1 MHVNK
6 ILLLVIFSVAFSQE
20 LKVDNEAVS
29 DTLDQNKRF
38 NLSLG
43 FFDSRT
49 GLSLIGLSYDIYQDR
64 KNEIFIGGG
73 TALLAFTGSLGLK
86 HYFSDT
92 YINNSNVSIEEDS
105 NNFKYSFFSSPFVV
119 VSCQAVAHLG
129 FSGFAPTVSPGYEI
143 RFLKYFSTQLG
154 CNLIMLMTD
163 REPEFGLLPF
173 LNMDIHF

>member
-1 MHVNK
+1 MK
-6 ILLLVIFSVAFSQE
+6 LLITIISFSLLLSQQ
-20 LKVDNEAVS
+20 LQVDNEAIS

-43 FFDSRT
+43 FLDSRT
-49 GLSLIGLSYDIYQDR
+49 GLSLIGLSYDIYQDNR
-64 KNEIFIGGG
+64 NEIFIGGG
-73 TALLAFTGSLGLK
+73 TAILAFTGSLGWK

-92 YINNSNVSIEEDS
+92 YNNNINVSIEEDS

-129 FSGFAPTVSPGYEI
+129 FSGFAPTFSPGYEI
-143 RFLKYFSTQLG
+143 RFSKYFSTQLG
-154 CNLIMLMTD
+154 CNLIMLMSD
-163 REPEFGLLPF
+163 REPEFGFLPF

>member
-1 MHVNK
+1 MK
-6 ILLLVIFSVAFSQE
+6 LLLTIISFSLLLSQQLQVE
-20 LKVDNEAVS
+20 NESIS
-29 DTLDQNKRF
+29 DTLDKNKKF

-64 KNEIFIGGG
+64 RNQIFVGGG
-73 TALLAFTGSLGLK
+73 TALLAFTGSIGWK

-92 YINNSNVSIEEDS
+92 YNNNINVYIEEDS
-105 NNFKYSFFSSPFVV
+105 NNFNYSFSSSPFVV

-143 RFLKYFSTQLG
+143 RFSKYFSTQLG
-154 CNLIMLMTD
+154 CNFIMLMTD
-163 REPEFGLLPF
+163 REPEFGLIPF
-173 LNMDIHF
+173 LNIGIHF

>member
-1 MHVNK
+1 MK
-6 ILLLVIFSVAFSQE
+6 LLLTIISFSLLLSQQLQMENEVI
-20 LKVDNEAVS
+20 S

-43 FFDSRT
+43 FLDSRT

-64 KNEIFIGGG
+64 RNEIFVGGG
-73 TALLAFTGSLGLK
+73 TALLAFTGSIGWK

-92 YINNSNVSIEEDS
+92 YNNNINIYFEEDS

-143 RFLKYFSTQLG
+143 RFSKYFSTQLG
-154 CNLIMLMTD
+154 CNFIMLMTD

>member
-1 MHVNK
+1 MK
-6 ILLLVIFSVAFSQE
+6 LLLTIISFSLLLSQQLQVENEVIG
-20 LKVDNEAVS
+20 
-29 DTLDQNKRF
+29 DTLDKNKKF

-64 KNEIFIGGG
+64 RNEIFVGAG
-73 TALLAFTGSLGLK
+73 TALLAFTGSIGWK

-92 YINNSNVSIEEDS
+92 YNNNINIYIEEDS
-105 NNFKYSFFSSPFVV
+105 NNFKYSFSSSPFVV

-143 RFLKYFSTQLG
+143 RFSKYFSTQLG
-154 CNLIMLMTD
+154 CNFIMLMTD
-163 REPEFGLLPF
+163 REPEFGFLPF

>member
-1 MHVNK
+1 MNK
-6 ILLLVIFSVAFSQE
+6 LILLLITSFIFCQQLQVE
-20 LKVDNEAVS
+20 NEAIS
-29 DTLDQNKRF
+29 DTLDQNKKF

-43 FFDSRT
+43 FLESRT

-64 KNEIFIGGG
+64 RNEIFVGGG
-73 TALLAFTGSLGLK
+73 TALLAFTGSIGWK

-92 YINNSNVSIEEDS
+92 YNNNINVSIEEDS